1 MTQAKPVDQE
11 NIRRQRTV
19 LLAVDLKNS
28 VLAELDASNP
38 NRLAY
43 SPYGYQ
49 SAQRG
54 ITTQLGFNGEL
65 REVKSEWYLLGS
77 GYRAYNTLYMRFHS
91 PDSLSPFG
99 KGGLN
104 AYGYCGGEPVMNSD
118 PTGQSIWA
126 VSRALQLLTERVT
139 NAVTK
144 VVGTTASVTKNAV
157 NSTASLVGSRMLEVS
172 ETLGRANKYLKAI
185 TVGSEPFPG
194 PNVLVKSAAAH
205 GELPGQSIP
214 PWQTTTSVR
223 FSSQKPVN
231 NFRYEPAPGDYHV
244 QASLSVRQHTPLL
257 NKETREIVAVV
268 RTGIS
273 RPKSTIPRRFQNDSN

>member
-38 NRLAY
+38 NRMAY

-54 ITTQLGFNGEL
+54 GKTRLGFNGEL
-65 REVKSEWYLLGS
+65 LEMKPEWYLLGN
-77 GYRAYNTLYMRFHS
+77 GYRAYNTLFMRFHS

-118 PTGQSIWA
+118 PTGQSILS
-126 VSRALQLLTERVT
+126 VLKPFTEQLT
-139 NAVTK
+139 NVVTK
-144 VVGTTASVTKNAV
+144 VVGSMASVTKKAV
-157 NSTASLVGSRMLEVS
+157 NSTASLIGSKMSGVS
-172 ETLGRANKYLKAI
+172 EALGRAKKSLIAI
-185 TVGSEPFPG
+185 TVGSEPFPVR
-194 PNVLVKSAAAH
+194 PSVLVKSSAAH
-205 GELPGQSIP
+205 GELPSQFIP
-214 PWQTTTSVR
+214 PWQPIKSAR
-223 FSSQKPVN
+223 FSGQKPVS
-231 NFRYEPAPGDYHV
+231 NFRYELASGDYHV
-244 QASLSVRQHTPLL
+244 RASHSARQHTPLL
-257 NKETREIVAVV
+257 NKETGKIVAVV

-273 RPKSTIPRRFQNDSN
+273 PPKSTIPAKVSK